1 MSPAPNPK
9 RPGRPRKPAAPRLP
23 PEPPDTTP
31 QGPPAPSG
39 DAVAAALIAVASGAV
54 PVEAW
59 AVQADEL
66 LNRQQVWASSGWR
79 FAFWWQL
86 GVLHRLAV
94 ALAPDG
100 GRWEYGCS
108 RWPDWTAG
116 PDAVVLDPVHHL
128 LTLEQRAQL
137 QARLLTCPLRPRP
150 PVPEY
155 FTRPWPSLDETFPP
169 DEDWLERAS

>member
-1 MSPAPNPK
+1 M
-9 RPGRPRKPAAPRLP
+9 
-23 PEPPDTTP
+23 
-31 QGPPAPSG
+31 
-39 DAVAAALIAVASGAV
+39 ASGAV

-108 RWPDWTAG
+108 RWPDWLAG
-116 PDAVVLDPVHHL
+116 FDAVVLDPIPHL
-128 LTLEQRAQL
+128 LIPEQRAQL

>member
-1 MSPAPNPK
+1 
-9 RPGRPRKPAAPRLP
+9 
-23 PEPPDTTP
+23 
-31 QGPPAPSG
+31 
-39 DAVAAALIAVASGAV
+39 VAAALIAVASGAV

-59 AVQADEL
+59 AVQADEIL
-66 LNRQQVWASSGWR
+66 DRQQVWAGDGWR
-79 FAFWWQL
+79 FAFWWRSGEL
-86 GVLHRLAV
+86 YRLAV

-100 GRWEYGCS
+100 GRWEYGCG
-108 RWPDWTAG
+108 RWPDWLAG

-128 LTLEQRAQL
+128 LSCHQRAQL

>member
-1 MSPAPNPK
+1 
-9 RPGRPRKPAAPRLP
+9 
-23 PEPPDTTP
+23 
-31 QGPPAPSG
+31 
-39 DAVAAALIAVASGAV
+39 VAAALLAVASGAV

-59 AVQADEL
+59 AVRADEPL
-66 LNRQQVWASSGWR
+66 DRQQVWAGSGWR

-94 ALAPDG
+94 ALAPG
-100 GRWEYGCS
+100 GARWEYGCG

-116 PDAVVLDPVHHL
+116 PDAVVLDPIHHL
-128 LTLEQRAQL
+128 LTTEQRAQL
-137 QARLLTCPLRPRP
+137 QARLLGCRQRPRP

-155 FTRPWPSLDETFPP
+155 FTRPWPSLDETFPA

>member
-1 MSPAPNPK
+1 LSPAPNTK
-9 RPGRPRKPAAPRLP
+9 RPGRPRKPATLRAT

-31 QGPPAPSG
+31 PAPPPPSG

-59 AVQADEL
+59 PVRADEPL
-66 LNRQQVWASSGWR
+66 DRQQVWAGNGWR

-94 ALAPDG
+94 ALAPGG
-100 GRWEYGCS
+100 GRWEYGCG

-116 PDAVVLDPVHHL
+116 PDAVVLDPIHHL
-128 LTLEQRAQL
+128 LTPEQHAQL
-137 QARLLTCPLRPRP
+137 QARLLECPQRLRPA
-150 PVPEY
+150 VPEY
-155 FTRPWPSLDETFPP
+155 FLRPWPSLNETFPP